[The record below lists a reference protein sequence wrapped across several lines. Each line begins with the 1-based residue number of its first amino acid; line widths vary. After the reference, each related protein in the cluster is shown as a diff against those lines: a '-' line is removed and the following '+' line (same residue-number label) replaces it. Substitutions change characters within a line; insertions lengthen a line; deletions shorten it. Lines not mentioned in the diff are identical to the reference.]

1 MAGWYS
7 ISCTPLTGPDP
18 GTFPRVRQAATYSHS
33 AVGLPH
39 NLLMGT
45 LTWYIYPVLLVF
57 ITCVE
62 TKASEDGKGCHEG
75 RLEFR
80 RSMINAVL

>member
-18 GTFPRVRQAATYSHS
+18 GTFPRVRQADAYSHS

-39 NLLMGT
+39 NLHMET

-62 TKASEDGKGCHEG
+62 TKACEDGIGCHEG
-75 RLEFR
+75 LLEFCK
-80 RSMINAVL
+80 SMINAVL